1 MQLWDKLAEYAK
13 NFSSYRTTMDFGDV
27 AEILIIAVLLYYTLV
42 WMKTTRAWIL
52 LKGLIVILAFLL
64 LAYFFRMTTILWMA
78 QNVLGFAVTAL
89 IVVLQPELR
98 KALEELGKKNII
110 SSVLPFDNSHRV
122 NEEFSEKTI
131 NEITKACVEMGKVR
145 TGALI
150 VIEQKVSLRDYE
162 RTGIDVDGIVTSQL
176 LINIFEHNTPL
187 HDGAVIIQ
195 GNRVVSATCYLPLSD
210 NLGLSKELGT
220 RHRAGV
226 GISEITDSLTIIVSE
241 ETGKISVAYE
251 GELERNLDADS
262 LRDRMH
268 KILNNP
274 VEEHKNLRIWKG
286 RSRDKKMKKLL
297 TRNLGLKLASLL
309 LAFVLWFLVAQ
320 IYDPKDTVTFNNIQ
334 VRLINT
340 ELLDEEGKVYE
351 VLDNSN
357 LVRVTVTGPQSI
369 VKSELRRSDIV
380 AEADMSKLTDIN
392 TIAITYYCENISND
406 SVEIK
411 GNHDSVR
418 LNVEDK
424 TSKWIKLESNTI
436 GDVASGYM
444 IGNVTLDQTNIE
456 VTGPKSAISQVD
468 HAGVDINVTDST
480 TSLSANVDIKLYDA
494 DDNELVLESV
504 KKNVDSAYMTVEVL
518 ATKEVPVEIE
528 YMGVPEDGYM
538 ATGEVE
544 SSVPT
549 VRIAGTVSTL
559 VGISAIT
566 VPEDRM
572 NITGQSDNLVDII
585 NLKEY
590 LPANVRLADKSF
602 DGKIT
607 ATVYIEPI
615 VSKDLTVAAENISV
629 TGVPDG
635 MEAEITSTAEE
646 YNITVSGL
654 SRDVSILH
662 DSSVTGILNLTQ
674 WMEDNGVEELT
685 PGTYTIPVT
694 FNLTEDITVTPDIN
708 IHIRLKNADA
718 DNQ

>member
-1 MQLWDKLAEYAK
+1 
-13 NFSSYRTTMDFGDV
+13 
-27 AEILIIAVLLYYTLV
+27 
-42 WMKTTRAWIL
+42 
-52 LKGLIVILAFLL
+52 
-64 LAYFFRMTTILWMA
+64 
-78 QNVLGFAVTAL
+78 
-89 IVVLQPELR
+89 
-98 KALEELGKKNII
+98 
-110 SSVLPFDNSHRV
+110 
-122 NEEFSEKTI
+122 
-131 NEITKACVEMGKVR
+131 
-145 TGALI
+145 
-150 VIEQKVSLRDYE
+150 
-162 RTGIDVDGIVTSQL
+162 
-176 LINIFEHNTPL
+176 
-187 HDGAVIIQ
+187 
-195 GNRVVSATCYLPLSD
+195 
-210 NLGLSKELGT
+210 
-220 RHRAGV
+220 
-226 GISEITDSLTIIVSE
+226 
-241 ETGKISVAYE
+241 
-251 GELERNLDADS
+251 
-262 LRDRMH
+262 
-268 KILNNP
+268 
-274 VEEHKNLRIWKG
+274 
-286 RSRDKKMKKLL
+286 MKKAL
-297 TRNLGLKLASLL
+297 TRNLGLKLASLV

-392 TIAITYYCENISND
+392 TIAITYYCENVSND

-418 LNVEDK
+418 LSVEDK

-436 GDVASGYM
+436 GEVASGYL

-480 TSLSANVDIKLYDA
+480 SSLSANVDIKLYDA
-494 DDNELVLESV
+494 DDNELTLESV
-504 KKNVDSAYMTVEVL
+504 KKNVNSAHMTVEVL

-549 VRIAGTVSTL
+549 VRIAGTASAL

-572 NITGQSDNLVDII
+572 NITGQSSDLVDII

-590 LPANVRLADKSF
+590 LPSNVRLANKSF

-615 VSKDLTVAAENISV
+615 DTKDLTIPADNISI

-635 MEAEITSTAEE
+635 MEAEVTSTAEE

-654 SRDVSILH
+654 TRNVSILR
-662 DSSVTGILNLTQ
+662 DSSVTGVLDLNQ
-674 WMEDNGVEELT
+674 WMEDNGLEELT
-685 PGTYTIPVT
+685 PGNYTIPVT
-694 FNLTEDITVTPDIN
+694 FNLSEDITVDTDVN
-708 IHIRLKNADA
+708 IHIRLKNADSST
-718 DNQ
+718 

>member
-1 MQLWDKLAEYAK
+1 
-13 NFSSYRTTMDFGDV
+13 
-27 AEILIIAVLLYYTLV
+27 
-42 WMKTTRAWIL
+42 
-52 LKGLIVILAFLL
+52 
-64 LAYFFRMTTILWMA
+64 
-78 QNVLGFAVTAL
+78 
-89 IVVLQPELR
+89 
-98 KALEELGKKNII
+98 
-110 SSVLPFDNSHRV
+110 
-122 NEEFSEKTI
+122 
-131 NEITKACVEMGKVR
+131 
-145 TGALI
+145 
-150 VIEQKVSLRDYE
+150 
-162 RTGIDVDGIVTSQL
+162 
-176 LINIFEHNTPL
+176 
-187 HDGAVIIQ
+187 
-195 GNRVVSATCYLPLSD
+195 
-210 NLGLSKELGT
+210 
-220 RHRAGV
+220 
-226 GISEITDSLTIIVSE
+226 
-241 ETGKISVAYE
+241 
-251 GELERNLDADS
+251 
-262 LRDRMH
+262 
-268 KILNNP
+268 
-274 VEEHKNLRIWKG
+274 
-286 RSRDKKMKKLL
+286 MKKLL

-340 ELLDEEGKVYE
+340 ELLDEEGKVYD

-694 FNLTEDITVTPDIN
+694 FNLAEDITVVPDIN
-708 IHIRLKNADA
+708 IHIRLKNADT

>member
-1 MQLWDKLAEYAK
+1 
-13 NFSSYRTTMDFGDV
+13 
-27 AEILIIAVLLYYTLV
+27 
-42 WMKTTRAWIL
+42 
-52 LKGLIVILAFLL
+52 
-64 LAYFFRMTTILWMA
+64 
-78 QNVLGFAVTAL
+78 
-89 IVVLQPELR
+89 
-98 KALEELGKKNII
+98 
-110 SSVLPFDNSHRV
+110 
-122 NEEFSEKTI
+122 
-131 NEITKACVEMGKVR
+131 
-145 TGALI
+145 
-150 VIEQKVSLRDYE
+150 
-162 RTGIDVDGIVTSQL
+162 
-176 LINIFEHNTPL
+176 
-187 HDGAVIIQ
+187 
-195 GNRVVSATCYLPLSD
+195 
-210 NLGLSKELGT
+210 
-220 RHRAGV
+220 
-226 GISEITDSLTIIVSE
+226 
-241 ETGKISVAYE
+241 
-251 GELERNLDADS
+251 
-262 LRDRMH
+262 
-268 KILNNP
+268 
-274 VEEHKNLRIWKG
+274 
-286 RSRDKKMKKLL
+286 MKKLL

-602 DGKIT
+602 DGEIT

-694 FNLTEDITVTPDIN
+694 FNLAEDITVVPDIN
-708 IHIRLKNADA
+708 IHIRLKNADT

>member
-1 MQLWDKLAEYAK
+1 
-13 NFSSYRTTMDFGDV
+13 
-27 AEILIIAVLLYYTLV
+27 
-42 WMKTTRAWIL
+42 
-52 LKGLIVILAFLL
+52 
-64 LAYFFRMTTILWMA
+64 
-78 QNVLGFAVTAL
+78 
-89 IVVLQPELR
+89 
-98 KALEELGKKNII
+98 
-110 SSVLPFDNSHRV
+110 
-122 NEEFSEKTI
+122 
-131 NEITKACVEMGKVR
+131 
-145 TGALI
+145 
-150 VIEQKVSLRDYE
+150 
-162 RTGIDVDGIVTSQL
+162 
-176 LINIFEHNTPL
+176 
-187 HDGAVIIQ
+187 
-195 GNRVVSATCYLPLSD
+195 
-210 NLGLSKELGT
+210 
-220 RHRAGV
+220 
-226 GISEITDSLTIIVSE
+226 
-241 ETGKISVAYE
+241 
-251 GELERNLDADS
+251 
-262 LRDRMH
+262 
-268 KILNNP
+268 
-274 VEEHKNLRIWKG
+274 
-286 RSRDKKMKKLL
+286 MKKLL

-418 LNVEDK
+418 MNVEDK

-444 IGNVTLDQTNIE
+444 SGNVTLDQTNIE

-694 FNLTEDITVTPDIN
+694 FNLAEDITVTPDIN
-708 IHIRLKNADA
+708 IHIRLKNADT

>member
-1 MQLWDKLAEYAK
+1 
-13 NFSSYRTTMDFGDV
+13 
-27 AEILIIAVLLYYTLV
+27 
-42 WMKTTRAWIL
+42 
-52 LKGLIVILAFLL
+52 
-64 LAYFFRMTTILWMA
+64 
-78 QNVLGFAVTAL
+78 
-89 IVVLQPELR
+89 
-98 KALEELGKKNII
+98 
-110 SSVLPFDNSHRV
+110 
-122 NEEFSEKTI
+122 
-131 NEITKACVEMGKVR
+131 
-145 TGALI
+145 
-150 VIEQKVSLRDYE
+150 
-162 RTGIDVDGIVTSQL
+162 
-176 LINIFEHNTPL
+176 
-187 HDGAVIIQ
+187 
-195 GNRVVSATCYLPLSD
+195 
-210 NLGLSKELGT
+210 
-220 RHRAGV
+220 
-226 GISEITDSLTIIVSE
+226 
-241 ETGKISVAYE
+241 
-251 GELERNLDADS
+251 
-262 LRDRMH
+262 
-268 KILNNP
+268 
-274 VEEHKNLRIWKG
+274 
-286 RSRDKKMKKLL
+286 MKKLL

-480 TSLSANVDIKLYDA
+480 SSLSANVDIKLYDG
-494 DDNELVLESV
+494 DDNELTLESV
-504 KKNVDSAYMTVEVL
+504 KKNVDSAHMTVEVL

-559 VGISAIT
+559 AGISAIT
-566 VPEDRM
+566 VSEDRM
-572 NITGQSDNLVDII
+572 NITGQTDNLVDII

-590 LPANVRLADKSF
+590 LPSNVRLADKNF

-654 SRDVSILH
+654 SRDVSILR

-694 FNLTEDITVTPDIN
+694 FNLAEDITVAPDIN
-708 IHIRLKNADA
+708 IHIRLKNADT

>member
-1 MQLWDKLAEYAK
+1 
-13 NFSSYRTTMDFGDV
+13 
-27 AEILIIAVLLYYTLV
+27 
-42 WMKTTRAWIL
+42 
-52 LKGLIVILAFLL
+52 
-64 LAYFFRMTTILWMA
+64 
-78 QNVLGFAVTAL
+78 
-89 IVVLQPELR
+89 
-98 KALEELGKKNII
+98 
-110 SSVLPFDNSHRV
+110 
-122 NEEFSEKTI
+122 
-131 NEITKACVEMGKVR
+131 
-145 TGALI
+145 
-150 VIEQKVSLRDYE
+150 
-162 RTGIDVDGIVTSQL
+162 
-176 LINIFEHNTPL
+176 
-187 HDGAVIIQ
+187 
-195 GNRVVSATCYLPLSD
+195 
-210 NLGLSKELGT
+210 
-220 RHRAGV
+220 
-226 GISEITDSLTIIVSE
+226 
-241 ETGKISVAYE
+241 
-251 GELERNLDADS
+251 
-262 LRDRMH
+262 
-268 KILNNP
+268 
-274 VEEHKNLRIWKG
+274 
-286 RSRDKKMKKLL
+286 MKKLL

-549 VRIAGTVSTL
+549 VRIAGNVSTL

-662 DSSVTGILNLTQ
+662 DSSVTSLPRQRNTILQ
-674 WMEDNGVEELT
+674 YPDC
-685 PGTYTIPVT
+685 PGMSAYCTT
-694 FNLTEDITVTPDIN
+694 
-708 IHIRLKNADA
+708 AA
-718 DNQ
+718 

>member
-1 MQLWDKLAEYAK
+1 
-13 NFSSYRTTMDFGDV
+13 
-27 AEILIIAVLLYYTLV
+27 
-42 WMKTTRAWIL
+42 
-52 LKGLIVILAFLL
+52 
-64 LAYFFRMTTILWMA
+64 
-78 QNVLGFAVTAL
+78 
-89 IVVLQPELR
+89 
-98 KALEELGKKNII
+98 
-110 SSVLPFDNSHRV
+110 
-122 NEEFSEKTI
+122 
-131 NEITKACVEMGKVR
+131 
-145 TGALI
+145 
-150 VIEQKVSLRDYE
+150 
-162 RTGIDVDGIVTSQL
+162 
-176 LINIFEHNTPL
+176 
-187 HDGAVIIQ
+187 
-195 GNRVVSATCYLPLSD
+195 
-210 NLGLSKELGT
+210 
-220 RHRAGV
+220 
-226 GISEITDSLTIIVSE
+226 
-241 ETGKISVAYE
+241 
-251 GELERNLDADS
+251 
-262 LRDRMH
+262 
-268 KILNNP
+268 
-274 VEEHKNLRIWKG
+274 
-286 RSRDKKMKKLL
+286 MKKLL

-566 VPEDRM
+566 VPEVRM

-694 FNLTEDITVTPDIN
+694 FNLAEDITVTPDIN
-708 IHIRLKNADA
+708 IHIRLKNADT

>member
-1 MQLWDKLAEYAK
+1 
-13 NFSSYRTTMDFGDV
+13 
-27 AEILIIAVLLYYTLV
+27 
-42 WMKTTRAWIL
+42 
-52 LKGLIVILAFLL
+52 
-64 LAYFFRMTTILWMA
+64 
-78 QNVLGFAVTAL
+78 
-89 IVVLQPELR
+89 
-98 KALEELGKKNII
+98 
-110 SSVLPFDNSHRV
+110 
-122 NEEFSEKTI
+122 
-131 NEITKACVEMGKVR
+131 
-145 TGALI
+145 
-150 VIEQKVSLRDYE
+150 
-162 RTGIDVDGIVTSQL
+162 
-176 LINIFEHNTPL
+176 
-187 HDGAVIIQ
+187 
-195 GNRVVSATCYLPLSD
+195 
-210 NLGLSKELGT
+210 
-220 RHRAGV
+220 
-226 GISEITDSLTIIVSE
+226 
-241 ETGKISVAYE
+241 
-251 GELERNLDADS
+251 
-262 LRDRMH
+262 
-268 KILNNP
+268 
-274 VEEHKNLRIWKG
+274 
-286 RSRDKKMKKLL
+286 MKKLL

-654 SRDVSILH
+654 SKDVSILH

-694 FNLTEDITVTPDIN
+694 FNLAEDITVTPDIN
-708 IHIRLKNADA
+708 IHIRLKNADT

>member
-1 MQLWDKLAEYAK
+1 
-13 NFSSYRTTMDFGDV
+13 
-27 AEILIIAVLLYYTLV
+27 
-42 WMKTTRAWIL
+42 
-52 LKGLIVILAFLL
+52 
-64 LAYFFRMTTILWMA
+64 
-78 QNVLGFAVTAL
+78 
-89 IVVLQPELR
+89 
-98 KALEELGKKNII
+98 
-110 SSVLPFDNSHRV
+110 
-122 NEEFSEKTI
+122 
-131 NEITKACVEMGKVR
+131 
-145 TGALI
+145 
-150 VIEQKVSLRDYE
+150 
-162 RTGIDVDGIVTSQL
+162 
-176 LINIFEHNTPL
+176 
-187 HDGAVIIQ
+187 
-195 GNRVVSATCYLPLSD
+195 
-210 NLGLSKELGT
+210 
-220 RHRAGV
+220 
-226 GISEITDSLTIIVSE
+226 
-241 ETGKISVAYE
+241 
-251 GELERNLDADS
+251 
-262 LRDRMH
+262 
-268 KILNNP
+268 
-274 VEEHKNLRIWKG
+274 
-286 RSRDKKMKKLL
+286 MKKLL

-357 LVRVTVTGPQSI
+357 LVRVMVTGPQSI

-694 FNLTEDITVTPDIN
+694 FNLAEDITVTPDIN
-708 IHIRLKNADA
+708 IHIRLKNADT

>member
-1 MQLWDKLAEYAK
+1 
-13 NFSSYRTTMDFGDV
+13 
-27 AEILIIAVLLYYTLV
+27 
-42 WMKTTRAWIL
+42 
-52 LKGLIVILAFLL
+52 
-64 LAYFFRMTTILWMA
+64 
-78 QNVLGFAVTAL
+78 
-89 IVVLQPELR
+89 
-98 KALEELGKKNII
+98 
-110 SSVLPFDNSHRV
+110 
-122 NEEFSEKTI
+122 
-131 NEITKACVEMGKVR
+131 
-145 TGALI
+145 
-150 VIEQKVSLRDYE
+150 
-162 RTGIDVDGIVTSQL
+162 
-176 LINIFEHNTPL
+176 
-187 HDGAVIIQ
+187 
-195 GNRVVSATCYLPLSD
+195 
-210 NLGLSKELGT
+210 
-220 RHRAGV
+220 
-226 GISEITDSLTIIVSE
+226 
-241 ETGKISVAYE
+241 
-251 GELERNLDADS
+251 
-262 LRDRMH
+262 
-268 KILNNP
+268 
-274 VEEHKNLRIWKG
+274 
-286 RSRDKKMKKLL
+286 MKKAL
-297 TRNLGLKLASLL
+297 TRNLGLKLASLV

-392 TIAITYYCENISND
+392 TIAITYYCENVSND

-418 LNVEDK
+418 LSVEDK
-424 TSKWIKLESNTI
+424 TSKWIKLESDTI
-436 GDVASGYM
+436 GEVASGYM

-480 TSLSANVDIKLYDA
+480 SSLSANVDIKLYDA
-494 DDNELVLESV
+494 DGNELTLESV
-504 KKNVDSAYMTVEVL
+504 KKNVNSAHMTVEVL

-549 VRIAGTVSTL
+549 VRIAGTASAL

-566 VPEDRM
+566 VPEERM
-572 NITGQSDNLVDII
+572 NITGQSGDLVDII

-590 LPANVRLADKSF
+590 LPSNVRLANKSF

-615 VSKDLTVAAENISV
+615 DTKDLTIPADNISI

-635 MEAEITSTAEE
+635 MEAEVTSTAEE

-654 SRDVSILH
+654 TRDVSILR
-662 DSSVTGILNLTQ
+662 DSSVTGVLDLNQ
-674 WMEDNGVEELT
+674 WMEDNGLEELT
-685 PGTYTIPVT
+685 PGNYTIPVT
-694 FNLTEDITVTPDIN
+694 FNLSEDISVDTDVN
-708 IHIRLKNADA
+708 IHIRLKNADSST
-718 DNQ
+718 

>member
-1 MQLWDKLAEYAK
+1 
-13 NFSSYRTTMDFGDV
+13 
-27 AEILIIAVLLYYTLV
+27 
-42 WMKTTRAWIL
+42 
-52 LKGLIVILAFLL
+52 
-64 LAYFFRMTTILWMA
+64 
-78 QNVLGFAVTAL
+78 
-89 IVVLQPELR
+89 
-98 KALEELGKKNII
+98 
-110 SSVLPFDNSHRV
+110 
-122 NEEFSEKTI
+122 
-131 NEITKACVEMGKVR
+131 
-145 TGALI
+145 
-150 VIEQKVSLRDYE
+150 
-162 RTGIDVDGIVTSQL
+162 
-176 LINIFEHNTPL
+176 
-187 HDGAVIIQ
+187 
-195 GNRVVSATCYLPLSD
+195 
-210 NLGLSKELGT
+210 
-220 RHRAGV
+220 
-226 GISEITDSLTIIVSE
+226 
-241 ETGKISVAYE
+241 
-251 GELERNLDADS
+251 
-262 LRDRMH
+262 
-268 KILNNP
+268 
-274 VEEHKNLRIWKG
+274 
-286 RSRDKKMKKLL
+286 MKKLL
-297 TRNLGLKLASLL
+297 TRNLGLKLASLV

-392 TIAITYYCENISND
+392 TIAITYYCENVSND

-436 GDVASGYM
+436 GEVASGYM

-480 TSLSANVDIKLYDA
+480 SSLSANVDIKLYDA
-494 DDNELVLESV
+494 DDNELTLESV
-504 KKNVDSAYMTVEVL
+504 KKNVNSAHMMVEVL

-549 VRIAGTVSTL
+549 VRIAGTASAL

-566 VPEDRM
+566 VPEERM
-572 NITGQSDNLVDII
+572 NITGQSGDLVDII

-590 LPANVRLADKSF
+590 LPSNVRLANKSF

-615 VSKDLTVAAENISV
+615 DTKDLTIPADNISI

-635 MEAEITSTAEE
+635 MEAEVTSTAEE

-654 SRDVSILH
+654 TRDVSILR
-662 DSSVTGILNLTQ
+662 DSSVTGVLDLNQ
-674 WMEDNGVEELT
+674 WMEDNGLEELT
-685 PGTYTIPVT
+685 PGNYTIPVT
-694 FNLTEDITVTPDIN
+694 FNLSEDITVDTDVN
-708 IHIRLKNADA
+708 IHIRLKNADSST
-718 DNQ
+718 

>member
-1 MQLWDKLAEYAK
+1 
-13 NFSSYRTTMDFGDV
+13 
-27 AEILIIAVLLYYTLV
+27 
-42 WMKTTRAWIL
+42 
-52 LKGLIVILAFLL
+52 
-64 LAYFFRMTTILWMA
+64 
-78 QNVLGFAVTAL
+78 
-89 IVVLQPELR
+89 
-98 KALEELGKKNII
+98 
-110 SSVLPFDNSHRV
+110 
-122 NEEFSEKTI
+122 
-131 NEITKACVEMGKVR
+131 
-145 TGALI
+145 
-150 VIEQKVSLRDYE
+150 
-162 RTGIDVDGIVTSQL
+162 
-176 LINIFEHNTPL
+176 
-187 HDGAVIIQ
+187 
-195 GNRVVSATCYLPLSD
+195 
-210 NLGLSKELGT
+210 
-220 RHRAGV
+220 
-226 GISEITDSLTIIVSE
+226 
-241 ETGKISVAYE
+241 
-251 GELERNLDADS
+251 
-262 LRDRMH
+262 
-268 KILNNP
+268 
-274 VEEHKNLRIWKG
+274 
-286 RSRDKKMKKLL
+286 MKKAL
-297 TRNLGLKLASLL
+297 TRNLGLKLASLV

-392 TIAITYYCENISND
+392 TIAITYYCENVSND

-436 GDVASGYM
+436 GEVASGYL

-480 TSLSANVDIKLYDA
+480 SSLSANVDIKLYDA
-494 DDNELVLESV
+494 DDNELTLESV
-504 KKNVDSAYMTVEVL
+504 KKNVNSAHMMVEVL

-549 VRIAGTVSTL
+549 VRIAGTASAL

-572 NITGQSDNLVDII
+572 NITGQSGDLVDII

-590 LPANVRLADKSF
+590 LPSNVRLANKNF

-615 VSKDLTVAAENISV
+615 DTKDLTIPADNISI

-635 MEAEITSTAEE
+635 MEAEVTSTAEE

-654 SRDVSILH
+654 TRDVSILR
-662 DSSVTGILNLTQ
+662 DSSVTGVLDLNQ
-674 WMEDNGVEELT
+674 WMEDNGLEELT
-685 PGTYTIPVT
+685 PGNYTIPVT
-694 FNLTEDITVTPDIN
+694 FNLSEDITVDTDVN
-708 IHIRLKNADA
+708 IHIRLKNADSST
-718 DNQ
+718 

>member
-1 MQLWDKLAEYAK
+1 
-13 NFSSYRTTMDFGDV
+13 
-27 AEILIIAVLLYYTLV
+27 
-42 WMKTTRAWIL
+42 
-52 LKGLIVILAFLL
+52 
-64 LAYFFRMTTILWMA
+64 
-78 QNVLGFAVTAL
+78 
-89 IVVLQPELR
+89 
-98 KALEELGKKNII
+98 
-110 SSVLPFDNSHRV
+110 
-122 NEEFSEKTI
+122 
-131 NEITKACVEMGKVR
+131 
-145 TGALI
+145 
-150 VIEQKVSLRDYE
+150 
-162 RTGIDVDGIVTSQL
+162 
-176 LINIFEHNTPL
+176 
-187 HDGAVIIQ
+187 
-195 GNRVVSATCYLPLSD
+195 
-210 NLGLSKELGT
+210 
-220 RHRAGV
+220 
-226 GISEITDSLTIIVSE
+226 
-241 ETGKISVAYE
+241 
-251 GELERNLDADS
+251 
-262 LRDRMH
+262 
-268 KILNNP
+268 
-274 VEEHKNLRIWKG
+274 
-286 RSRDKKMKKLL
+286 MKKLL
-297 TRNLGLKLASLL
+297 TRNLGLKLASLV

-392 TIAITYYCENISND
+392 TIAITYYCENVSND

-418 LNVEDK
+418 LSVEDK

-436 GDVASGYM
+436 GEVASGYM

-468 HAGVDINVTDST
+468 HAGVDINVTDSSS
-480 TSLSANVDIKLYDA
+480 SLSANVDIKLYDA
-494 DDNELVLESV
+494 DDNELTLESV
-504 KKNVDSAYMTVEVL
+504 KKNVNSAHMTVEVL

-549 VRIAGTVSTL
+549 VRIAGTASAL
-559 VGISAIT
+559 VGISALT

-572 NITGQSDNLVDII
+572 NITGQSGDLVDII

-590 LPANVRLADKSF
+590 LPSNVRLADKSF

-615 VSKDLTVAAENISV
+615 DTKDLTIPADNISI
-629 TGVPDG
+629 TGVPDD

-654 SRDVSILH
+654 SRDVSILR
-662 DSSVTGILNLTQ
+662 DSSVTGVLDLNQ
-674 WMEDNGVEELT
+674 WMENNGLEELT
-685 PGTYTIPVT
+685 PGNYTIPVT
-694 FNLTEDITVTPDIN
+694 FNLSEDITVDTDVN
-708 IHIRLKNADA
+708 IHIRLKNADSST
-718 DNQ
+718 

>member
-1 MQLWDKLAEYAK
+1 
-13 NFSSYRTTMDFGDV
+13 
-27 AEILIIAVLLYYTLV
+27 
-42 WMKTTRAWIL
+42 
-52 LKGLIVILAFLL
+52 
-64 LAYFFRMTTILWMA
+64 
-78 QNVLGFAVTAL
+78 
-89 IVVLQPELR
+89 
-98 KALEELGKKNII
+98 
-110 SSVLPFDNSHRV
+110 
-122 NEEFSEKTI
+122 
-131 NEITKACVEMGKVR
+131 
-145 TGALI
+145 
-150 VIEQKVSLRDYE
+150 
-162 RTGIDVDGIVTSQL
+162 
-176 LINIFEHNTPL
+176 
-187 HDGAVIIQ
+187 
-195 GNRVVSATCYLPLSD
+195 
-210 NLGLSKELGT
+210 
-220 RHRAGV
+220 
-226 GISEITDSLTIIVSE
+226 
-241 ETGKISVAYE
+241 
-251 GELERNLDADS
+251 
-262 LRDRMH
+262 
-268 KILNNP
+268 
-274 VEEHKNLRIWKG
+274 
-286 RSRDKKMKKLL
+286 MKKAL
-297 TRNLGLKLASLL
+297 TRNLGLKLASLV

-392 TIAITYYCENISND
+392 TIAITYYCENVSND

-418 LNVEDK
+418 LSVEDK

-436 GDVASGYM
+436 GEVASGYM

-480 TSLSANVDIKLYDA
+480 SSLSANVDIKLYDA
-494 DDNELVLESV
+494 DDNELTLESV
-504 KKNVDSAYMTVEVL
+504 KKNVNSAHMTVEVL

-549 VRIAGTVSTL
+549 VRIAGTASAL

-572 NITGQSDNLVDII
+572 NITGQSGDLVDII

-590 LPANVRLADKSF
+590 LPSNVRLADKSF

-615 VSKDLTVAAENISV
+615 DTKDLTIPADNISI
-629 TGVPDG
+629 TGVPDD

-654 SRDVSILH
+654 TRDVSILR
-662 DSSVTGILNLTQ
+662 DSSVTGVLDLNQ
-674 WMEDNGVEELT
+674 WMEDNGLEELT
-685 PGTYTIPVT
+685 PGNYTIPVT
-694 FNLTEDITVTPDIN
+694 FNLSEDITVDTDVN
-708 IHIRLKNADA
+708 IHIRLKNADSST
-718 DNQ
+718 

>member
-1 MQLWDKLAEYAK
+1 
-13 NFSSYRTTMDFGDV
+13 
-27 AEILIIAVLLYYTLV
+27 
-42 WMKTTRAWIL
+42 
-52 LKGLIVILAFLL
+52 
-64 LAYFFRMTTILWMA
+64 
-78 QNVLGFAVTAL
+78 
-89 IVVLQPELR
+89 
-98 KALEELGKKNII
+98 
-110 SSVLPFDNSHRV
+110 
-122 NEEFSEKTI
+122 
-131 NEITKACVEMGKVR
+131 
-145 TGALI
+145 
-150 VIEQKVSLRDYE
+150 
-162 RTGIDVDGIVTSQL
+162 
-176 LINIFEHNTPL
+176 
-187 HDGAVIIQ
+187 
-195 GNRVVSATCYLPLSD
+195 
-210 NLGLSKELGT
+210 
-220 RHRAGV
+220 
-226 GISEITDSLTIIVSE
+226 
-241 ETGKISVAYE
+241 
-251 GELERNLDADS
+251 
-262 LRDRMH
+262 
-268 KILNNP
+268 
-274 VEEHKNLRIWKG
+274 
-286 RSRDKKMKKLL
+286 MKKLL

-528 YMGVPEDGYM
+528 YMGEPEDGYM

-694 FNLTEDITVTPDIN
+694 FNLAEDITVTPDIN
-708 IHIRLKNADA
+708 IHIRLKNADT

>member
-1 MQLWDKLAEYAK
+1 
-13 NFSSYRTTMDFGDV
+13 
-27 AEILIIAVLLYYTLV
+27 
-42 WMKTTRAWIL
+42 
-52 LKGLIVILAFLL
+52 
-64 LAYFFRMTTILWMA
+64 
-78 QNVLGFAVTAL
+78 
-89 IVVLQPELR
+89 
-98 KALEELGKKNII
+98 
-110 SSVLPFDNSHRV
+110 
-122 NEEFSEKTI
+122 
-131 NEITKACVEMGKVR
+131 
-145 TGALI
+145 
-150 VIEQKVSLRDYE
+150 
-162 RTGIDVDGIVTSQL
+162 
-176 LINIFEHNTPL
+176 
-187 HDGAVIIQ
+187 
-195 GNRVVSATCYLPLSD
+195 
-210 NLGLSKELGT
+210 
-220 RHRAGV
+220 
-226 GISEITDSLTIIVSE
+226 
-241 ETGKISVAYE
+241 
-251 GELERNLDADS
+251 
-262 LRDRMH
+262 
-268 KILNNP
+268 
-274 VEEHKNLRIWKG
+274 
-286 RSRDKKMKKLL
+286 MKKAL
-297 TRNLGLKLASLL
+297 TRNLGLKLASLV

-392 TIAITYYCENISND
+392 TIAITYYCENVSND

-436 GDVASGYM
+436 GEVASGYM

-480 TSLSANVDIKLYDA
+480 SSLSANVDIKLYDA
-494 DDNELVLESV
+494 DGNELTLESV
-504 KKNVDSAYMTVEVL
+504 KKNVNSAHMTVEVL

-538 ATGEVE
+538 STGEVE

-549 VRIAGTVSTL
+549 VRIAGTASAL

-566 VPEDRM
+566 VPEERM
-572 NITGQSDNLVDII
+572 NITGQSSDLVDII

-590 LPANVRLADKSF
+590 LPSNVRLANKSF

-615 VSKDLTVAAENISV
+615 DTKDLTIPADNISI

-635 MEAEITSTAEE
+635 MEAEVTSTAEE

-654 SRDVSILH
+654 TRDVSILR
-662 DSSVTGILNLTQ
+662 DSSVTGVLDLNR
-674 WMEDNGVEELT
+674 WMEENGLEELT
-685 PGTYTIPVT
+685 PGNYTIPVT
-694 FNLTEDITVTPDIN
+694 FNLSEDITVDTDVN
-708 IHIRLKNADA
+708 IHIRLKNADSST
-718 DNQ
+718 

>member
-1 MQLWDKLAEYAK
+1 
-13 NFSSYRTTMDFGDV
+13 
-27 AEILIIAVLLYYTLV
+27 
-42 WMKTTRAWIL
+42 
-52 LKGLIVILAFLL
+52 
-64 LAYFFRMTTILWMA
+64 
-78 QNVLGFAVTAL
+78 
-89 IVVLQPELR
+89 
-98 KALEELGKKNII
+98 
-110 SSVLPFDNSHRV
+110 
-122 NEEFSEKTI
+122 
-131 NEITKACVEMGKVR
+131 
-145 TGALI
+145 
-150 VIEQKVSLRDYE
+150 
-162 RTGIDVDGIVTSQL
+162 
-176 LINIFEHNTPL
+176 
-187 HDGAVIIQ
+187 
-195 GNRVVSATCYLPLSD
+195 
-210 NLGLSKELGT
+210 
-220 RHRAGV
+220 
-226 GISEITDSLTIIVSE
+226 
-241 ETGKISVAYE
+241 
-251 GELERNLDADS
+251 
-262 LRDRMH
+262 
-268 KILNNP
+268 
-274 VEEHKNLRIWKG
+274 
-286 RSRDKKMKKLL
+286 MKKLL

-544 SSVPT
+544 SSVLT

-694 FNLTEDITVTPDIN
+694 FNLAEDITVVPDIN
-708 IHIRLKNADA
+708 IHIRLKNADT

>member
-1 MQLWDKLAEYAK
+1 
-13 NFSSYRTTMDFGDV
+13 
-27 AEILIIAVLLYYTLV
+27 
-42 WMKTTRAWIL
+42 
-52 LKGLIVILAFLL
+52 
-64 LAYFFRMTTILWMA
+64 
-78 QNVLGFAVTAL
+78 
-89 IVVLQPELR
+89 
-98 KALEELGKKNII
+98 
-110 SSVLPFDNSHRV
+110 
-122 NEEFSEKTI
+122 
-131 NEITKACVEMGKVR
+131 
-145 TGALI
+145 
-150 VIEQKVSLRDYE
+150 
-162 RTGIDVDGIVTSQL
+162 
-176 LINIFEHNTPL
+176 
-187 HDGAVIIQ
+187 
-195 GNRVVSATCYLPLSD
+195 
-210 NLGLSKELGT
+210 
-220 RHRAGV
+220 
-226 GISEITDSLTIIVSE
+226 
-241 ETGKISVAYE
+241 
-251 GELERNLDADS
+251 
-262 LRDRMH
+262 
-268 KILNNP
+268 
-274 VEEHKNLRIWKG
+274 
-286 RSRDKKMKKLL
+286 MKKAL
-297 TRNLGLKLASLL
+297 TRNLGLKLASLV

-392 TIAITYYCENISND
+392 TIAITYYCENVSND

-418 LNVEDK
+418 LSVEDK

-436 GDVASGYM
+436 GEVASGYM

-480 TSLSANVDIKLYDA
+480 SSLSANVDIKLYDA
-494 DDNELVLESV
+494 DGNELTLESV
-504 KKNVDSAYMTVEVL
+504 KKNVNSAHMTVEVL
-518 ATKEVPVEIE
+518 ATKEVPVELE

-549 VRIAGTVSTL
+549 VRIAGTASAL

-572 NITGQSDNLVDII
+572 NITGQSSDLVDII

-590 LPANVRLADKSF
+590 LPSNVRLANKSF

-615 VSKDLTVAAENISV
+615 DTKDLTIPADNISI

-635 MEAEITSTAEE
+635 MEAEVTSTAEE

-654 SRDVSILH
+654 TRNVSILR
-662 DSSVTGILNLTQ
+662 DSSVTGVLDLNQ
-674 WMEDNGVEELT
+674 WMEDNGLEELT
-685 PGTYTIPVT
+685 PGNYTIPVT
-694 FNLTEDITVTPDIN
+694 FNLSEDITVDTDVN
-708 IHIRLKNADA
+708 IHIRLKNADSST
-718 DNQ
+718 

>member
-1 MQLWDKLAEYAK
+1 M
-13 NFSSYRTTMDFGDV
+13 
-27 AEILIIAVLLYYTLV
+27 
-42 WMKTTRAWIL
+42 
-52 LKGLIVILAFLL
+52 
-64 LAYFFRMTTILWMA
+64 
-78 QNVLGFAVTAL
+78 
-89 IVVLQPELR
+89 
-98 KALEELGKKNII
+98 
-110 SSVLPFDNSHRV
+110 
-122 NEEFSEKTI
+122 
-131 NEITKACVEMGKVR
+131 
-145 TGALI
+145 
-150 VIEQKVSLRDYE
+150 
-162 RTGIDVDGIVTSQL
+162 
-176 LINIFEHNTPL
+176 
-187 HDGAVIIQ
+187 
-195 GNRVVSATCYLPLSD
+195 
-210 NLGLSKELGT
+210 
-220 RHRAGV
+220 
-226 GISEITDSLTIIVSE
+226 
-241 ETGKISVAYE
+241 
-251 GELERNLDADS
+251 
-262 LRDRMH
+262 
-268 KILNNP
+268 
-274 VEEHKNLRIWKG
+274 
-286 RSRDKKMKKLL
+286 
-297 TRNLGLKLASLL
+297 
-309 LAFVLWFLVAQ
+309 AQ

-392 TIAITYYCENISND
+392 TIAITYYCENVSND

-436 GDVASGYM
+436 GEVASGYL

-480 TSLSANVDIKLYDA
+480 SSLSANVDIKLYDA
-494 DDNELVLESV
+494 DDNELTLESV
-504 KKNVDSAYMTVEVL
+504 KKNVNSAHMTVEVL

-549 VRIAGTVSTL
+549 VRIAGTASAL

-572 NITGQSDNLVDII
+572 NITGQSGDLVDII

-590 LPANVRLADKSF
+590 LPSNVRLANKSF

-615 VSKDLTVAAENISV
+615 DTKDLTIPADNISI

-635 MEAEITSTAEE
+635 MEAEVTSTAEE

-654 SRDVSILH
+654 TRDVSILR
-662 DSSVTGILNLTQ
+662 DSSVTGVLDLNQ
-674 WMEDNGVEELT
+674 WMEDNGLEELT
-685 PGTYTIPVT
+685 PGNYTIPVT
-694 FNLTEDITVTPDIN
+694 FNLSEDITVDTDVN
-708 IHIRLKNADA
+708 IHIRLKNADSST
-718 DNQ
+718 

>member
-1 MQLWDKLAEYAK
+1 
-13 NFSSYRTTMDFGDV
+13 
-27 AEILIIAVLLYYTLV
+27 
-42 WMKTTRAWIL
+42 
-52 LKGLIVILAFLL
+52 
-64 LAYFFRMTTILWMA
+64 
-78 QNVLGFAVTAL
+78 
-89 IVVLQPELR
+89 
-98 KALEELGKKNII
+98 
-110 SSVLPFDNSHRV
+110 
-122 NEEFSEKTI
+122 
-131 NEITKACVEMGKVR
+131 
-145 TGALI
+145 
-150 VIEQKVSLRDYE
+150 
-162 RTGIDVDGIVTSQL
+162 
-176 LINIFEHNTPL
+176 
-187 HDGAVIIQ
+187 
-195 GNRVVSATCYLPLSD
+195 
-210 NLGLSKELGT
+210 
-220 RHRAGV
+220 
-226 GISEITDSLTIIVSE
+226 
-241 ETGKISVAYE
+241 
-251 GELERNLDADS
+251 
-262 LRDRMH
+262 
-268 KILNNP
+268 
-274 VEEHKNLRIWKG
+274 
-286 RSRDKKMKKLL
+286 MKKLL

-424 TSKWIKLESNTI
+424 TSKWIKLESKTI

-685 PGTYTIPVT
+685 PGNYTIPIT
-694 FNLTEDITVTPDIN
+694 FNLAEDITVTPDIN

>member
-1 MQLWDKLAEYAK
+1 
-13 NFSSYRTTMDFGDV
+13 
-27 AEILIIAVLLYYTLV
+27 
-42 WMKTTRAWIL
+42 
-52 LKGLIVILAFLL
+52 
-64 LAYFFRMTTILWMA
+64 
-78 QNVLGFAVTAL
+78 
-89 IVVLQPELR
+89 
-98 KALEELGKKNII
+98 
-110 SSVLPFDNSHRV
+110 
-122 NEEFSEKTI
+122 
-131 NEITKACVEMGKVR
+131 
-145 TGALI
+145 
-150 VIEQKVSLRDYE
+150 
-162 RTGIDVDGIVTSQL
+162 
-176 LINIFEHNTPL
+176 
-187 HDGAVIIQ
+187 
-195 GNRVVSATCYLPLSD
+195 
-210 NLGLSKELGT
+210 
-220 RHRAGV
+220 
-226 GISEITDSLTIIVSE
+226 
-241 ETGKISVAYE
+241 
-251 GELERNLDADS
+251 
-262 LRDRMH
+262 
-268 KILNNP
+268 
-274 VEEHKNLRIWKG
+274 
-286 RSRDKKMKKLL
+286 MKKLL
-297 TRNLGLKLASLL
+297 TRNLGLKLASLV

-392 TIAITYYCENISND
+392 TIAITYYCENVSND

-436 GDVASGYM
+436 GEVASGYM

-480 TSLSANVDIKLYDA
+480 SSLSANVDIKLYDA
-494 DDNELVLESV
+494 DDNELTLESV
-504 KKNVDSAYMTVEVL
+504 KKNVNSAHMMVEVL

-549 VRIAGTVSTL
+549 VRIAGTASAL

-566 VPEDRM
+566 VPEERM
-572 NITGQSDNLVDII
+572 NITGQSGDLVDII

-590 LPANVRLADKSF
+590 LPSNVRLANKSF

-615 VSKDLTVAAENISV
+615 DTKDLTIPADNISI

-635 MEAEITSTAEE
+635 MEAEVTSTAEE

-654 SRDVSILH
+654 TRHVSILR
-662 DSSVTGILNLTQ
+662 DSSVTGVLDLNQ
-674 WMEDNGVEELT
+674 WMEDNGLEELT
-685 PGTYTIPVT
+685 PGNYTIPVT
-694 FNLTEDITVTPDIN
+694 FNLSENITVDTDVN
-708 IHIRLKNADA
+708 IHIRLKNADSST
-718 DNQ
+718 

>member
-1 MQLWDKLAEYAK
+1 
-13 NFSSYRTTMDFGDV
+13 
-27 AEILIIAVLLYYTLV
+27 
-42 WMKTTRAWIL
+42 
-52 LKGLIVILAFLL
+52 
-64 LAYFFRMTTILWMA
+64 
-78 QNVLGFAVTAL
+78 
-89 IVVLQPELR
+89 
-98 KALEELGKKNII
+98 
-110 SSVLPFDNSHRV
+110 
-122 NEEFSEKTI
+122 
-131 NEITKACVEMGKVR
+131 
-145 TGALI
+145 
-150 VIEQKVSLRDYE
+150 
-162 RTGIDVDGIVTSQL
+162 
-176 LINIFEHNTPL
+176 
-187 HDGAVIIQ
+187 
-195 GNRVVSATCYLPLSD
+195 
-210 NLGLSKELGT
+210 
-220 RHRAGV
+220 
-226 GISEITDSLTIIVSE
+226 
-241 ETGKISVAYE
+241 
-251 GELERNLDADS
+251 
-262 LRDRMH
+262 
-268 KILNNP
+268 
-274 VEEHKNLRIWKG
+274 
-286 RSRDKKMKKLL
+286 MKKLL

-411 GNHDSVR
+411 VNHDSVR

-685 PGTYTIPVT
+685 SGTYTIPVT
-694 FNLTEDITVTPDIN
+694 FNLAEDITVVPDIN
-708 IHIRLKNADA
+708 IHIRLKNADT

>member
-1 MQLWDKLAEYAK
+1 
-13 NFSSYRTTMDFGDV
+13 
-27 AEILIIAVLLYYTLV
+27 
-42 WMKTTRAWIL
+42 
-52 LKGLIVILAFLL
+52 
-64 LAYFFRMTTILWMA
+64 
-78 QNVLGFAVTAL
+78 
-89 IVVLQPELR
+89 
-98 KALEELGKKNII
+98 
-110 SSVLPFDNSHRV
+110 
-122 NEEFSEKTI
+122 
-131 NEITKACVEMGKVR
+131 
-145 TGALI
+145 
-150 VIEQKVSLRDYE
+150 
-162 RTGIDVDGIVTSQL
+162 
-176 LINIFEHNTPL
+176 
-187 HDGAVIIQ
+187 
-195 GNRVVSATCYLPLSD
+195 
-210 NLGLSKELGT
+210 
-220 RHRAGV
+220 
-226 GISEITDSLTIIVSE
+226 
-241 ETGKISVAYE
+241 
-251 GELERNLDADS
+251 
-262 LRDRMH
+262 
-268 KILNNP
+268 
-274 VEEHKNLRIWKG
+274 
-286 RSRDKKMKKLL
+286 MKKAL
-297 TRNLGLKLASLL
+297 TRNLGLKLASLV

-392 TIAITYYCENISND
+392 TIAITYYCENVSND

-436 GDVASGYM
+436 GEVASGYL

-480 TSLSANVDIKLYDA
+480 SSLSANVDIKLYDA
-494 DDNELVLESV
+494 DDNELTLESV
-504 KKNVDSAYMTVEVL
+504 KKNVNSAHMMVEVL

-549 VRIAGTVSTL
+549 VRIAGTASAL

-566 VPEDRM
+566 VPEERM
-572 NITGQSDNLVDII
+572 NITGQSGDLVDII

-590 LPANVRLADKSF
+590 LPSNVRLANKSF

-615 VSKDLTVAAENISV
+615 DTKDLTIPADNISI

-635 MEAEITSTAEE
+635 MEAEVTSTAEE

-654 SRDVSILH
+654 TRDVSILR
-662 DSSVTGILNLTQ
+662 DSSVTGVLDLNR
-674 WMEDNGVEELT
+674 WMEDNGLEELT
-685 PGTYTIPVT
+685 PGNYTIPVT
-694 FNLTEDITVTPDIN
+694 FNLSEDITVDTDVN
-708 IHIRLKNADA
+708 IHIRLKNADSST
-718 DNQ
+718 

>member
-1 MQLWDKLAEYAK
+1 
-13 NFSSYRTTMDFGDV
+13 
-27 AEILIIAVLLYYTLV
+27 
-42 WMKTTRAWIL
+42 
-52 LKGLIVILAFLL
+52 
-64 LAYFFRMTTILWMA
+64 
-78 QNVLGFAVTAL
+78 
-89 IVVLQPELR
+89 
-98 KALEELGKKNII
+98 
-110 SSVLPFDNSHRV
+110 
-122 NEEFSEKTI
+122 
-131 NEITKACVEMGKVR
+131 
-145 TGALI
+145 
-150 VIEQKVSLRDYE
+150 
-162 RTGIDVDGIVTSQL
+162 
-176 LINIFEHNTPL
+176 
-187 HDGAVIIQ
+187 
-195 GNRVVSATCYLPLSD
+195 
-210 NLGLSKELGT
+210 
-220 RHRAGV
+220 
-226 GISEITDSLTIIVSE
+226 
-241 ETGKISVAYE
+241 
-251 GELERNLDADS
+251 
-262 LRDRMH
+262 
-268 KILNNP
+268 
-274 VEEHKNLRIWKG
+274 
-286 RSRDKKMKKLL
+286 MKKLL

-590 LPANVRLADKSF
+590 LPANIRLADKSF

-654 SRDVSILH
+654 SRDVSMLH

-694 FNLTEDITVTPDIN
+694 FNLAEDITVVPDIN
-708 IHIRLKNADA
+708 IHIRLKNADT

>member
-1 MQLWDKLAEYAK
+1 
-13 NFSSYRTTMDFGDV
+13 
-27 AEILIIAVLLYYTLV
+27 
-42 WMKTTRAWIL
+42 
-52 LKGLIVILAFLL
+52 
-64 LAYFFRMTTILWMA
+64 
-78 QNVLGFAVTAL
+78 
-89 IVVLQPELR
+89 
-98 KALEELGKKNII
+98 
-110 SSVLPFDNSHRV
+110 
-122 NEEFSEKTI
+122 
-131 NEITKACVEMGKVR
+131 
-145 TGALI
+145 
-150 VIEQKVSLRDYE
+150 
-162 RTGIDVDGIVTSQL
+162 
-176 LINIFEHNTPL
+176 
-187 HDGAVIIQ
+187 
-195 GNRVVSATCYLPLSD
+195 
-210 NLGLSKELGT
+210 
-220 RHRAGV
+220 
-226 GISEITDSLTIIVSE
+226 
-241 ETGKISVAYE
+241 
-251 GELERNLDADS
+251 
-262 LRDRMH
+262 
-268 KILNNP
+268 
-274 VEEHKNLRIWKG
+274 
-286 RSRDKKMKKLL
+286 MKKLL
-297 TRNLGLKLASLL
+297 TRNLGLKLASLV

-392 TIAITYYCENISND
+392 TIAITYYCENVSND

-436 GDVASGYM
+436 GEVASGYM

-480 TSLSANVDIKLYDA
+480 SSLSANVDIKLYDA
-494 DDNELVLESV
+494 DDNELTLESV
-504 KKNVDSAYMTVEVL
+504 KKNVNSAHMMVEVL

-549 VRIAGTVSTL
+549 VRIAGTASAL

-566 VPEDRM
+566 VPEERM
-572 NITGQSDNLVDII
+572 NITGQSGDLVDII

-590 LPANVRLADKSF
+590 LPSNVRLANKSF

-615 VSKDLTVAAENISV
+615 DTKDLTIPADNISI

-635 MEAEITSTAEE
+635 MEAEVTSTAEE

-654 SRDVSILH
+654 TRDVSILR
-662 DSSVTGILNLTQ
+662 DSSVTGVLDLNQ
-674 WMEDNGVEELT
+674 WMEDNSLEELT
-685 PGTYTIPVT
+685 PGNYTIPVT
-694 FNLTEDITVTPDIN
+694 FNLSEDITVDTDVN
-708 IHIRLKNADA
+708 IHIRLKNADSST
-718 DNQ
+718 

>member
-1 MQLWDKLAEYAK
+1 
-13 NFSSYRTTMDFGDV
+13 
-27 AEILIIAVLLYYTLV
+27 
-42 WMKTTRAWIL
+42 
-52 LKGLIVILAFLL
+52 
-64 LAYFFRMTTILWMA
+64 
-78 QNVLGFAVTAL
+78 
-89 IVVLQPELR
+89 
-98 KALEELGKKNII
+98 
-110 SSVLPFDNSHRV
+110 
-122 NEEFSEKTI
+122 
-131 NEITKACVEMGKVR
+131 
-145 TGALI
+145 
-150 VIEQKVSLRDYE
+150 
-162 RTGIDVDGIVTSQL
+162 
-176 LINIFEHNTPL
+176 
-187 HDGAVIIQ
+187 
-195 GNRVVSATCYLPLSD
+195 
-210 NLGLSKELGT
+210 
-220 RHRAGV
+220 
-226 GISEITDSLTIIVSE
+226 
-241 ETGKISVAYE
+241 
-251 GELERNLDADS
+251 
-262 LRDRMH
+262 
-268 KILNNP
+268 
-274 VEEHKNLRIWKG
+274 
-286 RSRDKKMKKLL
+286 MKKLL

-615 VSKDLTVAAENISV
+615 VSKDLMVAAENISV

-694 FNLTEDITVTPDIN
+694 FNLAEDITVTPDIN
-708 IHIRLKNADA
+708 IHIRLKNADT

>member
-1 MQLWDKLAEYAK
+1 
-13 NFSSYRTTMDFGDV
+13 
-27 AEILIIAVLLYYTLV
+27 
-42 WMKTTRAWIL
+42 
-52 LKGLIVILAFLL
+52 
-64 LAYFFRMTTILWMA
+64 
-78 QNVLGFAVTAL
+78 
-89 IVVLQPELR
+89 
-98 KALEELGKKNII
+98 
-110 SSVLPFDNSHRV
+110 
-122 NEEFSEKTI
+122 
-131 NEITKACVEMGKVR
+131 
-145 TGALI
+145 
-150 VIEQKVSLRDYE
+150 
-162 RTGIDVDGIVTSQL
+162 
-176 LINIFEHNTPL
+176 
-187 HDGAVIIQ
+187 
-195 GNRVVSATCYLPLSD
+195 
-210 NLGLSKELGT
+210 
-220 RHRAGV
+220 
-226 GISEITDSLTIIVSE
+226 
-241 ETGKISVAYE
+241 
-251 GELERNLDADS
+251 
-262 LRDRMH
+262 
-268 KILNNP
+268 
-274 VEEHKNLRIWKG
+274 
-286 RSRDKKMKKLL
+286 MKKLL

-538 ATGEVE
+538 VTGEVE

-685 PGTYTIPVT
+685 PGNYTIPIT
-694 FNLTEDITVTPDIN
+694 FNLAEDITVTPDIN
-708 IHIRLKNADA
+708 IHIRLKNADTN
-718 DNQ
+718 NQ

>member
-1 MQLWDKLAEYAK
+1 
-13 NFSSYRTTMDFGDV
+13 
-27 AEILIIAVLLYYTLV
+27 
-42 WMKTTRAWIL
+42 
-52 LKGLIVILAFLL
+52 
-64 LAYFFRMTTILWMA
+64 
-78 QNVLGFAVTAL
+78 
-89 IVVLQPELR
+89 
-98 KALEELGKKNII
+98 
-110 SSVLPFDNSHRV
+110 
-122 NEEFSEKTI
+122 
-131 NEITKACVEMGKVR
+131 
-145 TGALI
+145 
-150 VIEQKVSLRDYE
+150 
-162 RTGIDVDGIVTSQL
+162 
-176 LINIFEHNTPL
+176 
-187 HDGAVIIQ
+187 
-195 GNRVVSATCYLPLSD
+195 
-210 NLGLSKELGT
+210 
-220 RHRAGV
+220 
-226 GISEITDSLTIIVSE
+226 
-241 ETGKISVAYE
+241 
-251 GELERNLDADS
+251 
-262 LRDRMH
+262 
-268 KILNNP
+268 
-274 VEEHKNLRIWKG
+274 
-286 RSRDKKMKKLL
+286 MKKLL

-685 PGTYTIPVT
+685 PGIYTIPVT
-694 FNLTEDITVTPDIN
+694 FNLAEDITVVPDIN
-708 IHIRLKNADA
+708 IHIRLKNADT

>member
-1 MQLWDKLAEYAK
+1 
-13 NFSSYRTTMDFGDV
+13 
-27 AEILIIAVLLYYTLV
+27 
-42 WMKTTRAWIL
+42 
-52 LKGLIVILAFLL
+52 
-64 LAYFFRMTTILWMA
+64 
-78 QNVLGFAVTAL
+78 
-89 IVVLQPELR
+89 
-98 KALEELGKKNII
+98 
-110 SSVLPFDNSHRV
+110 
-122 NEEFSEKTI
+122 
-131 NEITKACVEMGKVR
+131 
-145 TGALI
+145 
-150 VIEQKVSLRDYE
+150 
-162 RTGIDVDGIVTSQL
+162 
-176 LINIFEHNTPL
+176 
-187 HDGAVIIQ
+187 
-195 GNRVVSATCYLPLSD
+195 
-210 NLGLSKELGT
+210 
-220 RHRAGV
+220 
-226 GISEITDSLTIIVSE
+226 
-241 ETGKISVAYE
+241 
-251 GELERNLDADS
+251 
-262 LRDRMH
+262 
-268 KILNNP
+268 
-274 VEEHKNLRIWKG
+274 
-286 RSRDKKMKKLL
+286 MKKLL

-334 VRLINT
+334 VRLVNT
-340 ELLDEEGKVYE
+340 ELLEEEGKVYE

-694 FNLTEDITVTPDIN
+694 FNLAEDITVTPDIN
-708 IHIRLKNADA
+708 IHIRLKNADT

>member
-1 MQLWDKLAEYAK
+1 
-13 NFSSYRTTMDFGDV
+13 
-27 AEILIIAVLLYYTLV
+27 
-42 WMKTTRAWIL
+42 
-52 LKGLIVILAFLL
+52 
-64 LAYFFRMTTILWMA
+64 
-78 QNVLGFAVTAL
+78 
-89 IVVLQPELR
+89 
-98 KALEELGKKNII
+98 
-110 SSVLPFDNSHRV
+110 
-122 NEEFSEKTI
+122 
-131 NEITKACVEMGKVR
+131 
-145 TGALI
+145 
-150 VIEQKVSLRDYE
+150 
-162 RTGIDVDGIVTSQL
+162 
-176 LINIFEHNTPL
+176 
-187 HDGAVIIQ
+187 
-195 GNRVVSATCYLPLSD
+195 
-210 NLGLSKELGT
+210 
-220 RHRAGV
+220 
-226 GISEITDSLTIIVSE
+226 
-241 ETGKISVAYE
+241 
-251 GELERNLDADS
+251 
-262 LRDRMH
+262 
-268 KILNNP
+268 
-274 VEEHKNLRIWKG
+274 
-286 RSRDKKMKKLL
+286 MKKLL

-340 ELLDEEGKVYE
+340 ELLEEEGKVYE

-635 MEAEITSTAEE
+635 MEAEVTSTAEE

-654 SRDVSILH
+654 TRDVSILR

-694 FNLTEDITVTPDIN
+694 FNLAEDITVAPDIN
-708 IHIRLKNADA
+708 IHVRLKNADT

>member
-1 MQLWDKLAEYAK
+1 
-13 NFSSYRTTMDFGDV
+13 
-27 AEILIIAVLLYYTLV
+27 
-42 WMKTTRAWIL
+42 
-52 LKGLIVILAFLL
+52 
-64 LAYFFRMTTILWMA
+64 
-78 QNVLGFAVTAL
+78 
-89 IVVLQPELR
+89 
-98 KALEELGKKNII
+98 
-110 SSVLPFDNSHRV
+110 
-122 NEEFSEKTI
+122 
-131 NEITKACVEMGKVR
+131 
-145 TGALI
+145 
-150 VIEQKVSLRDYE
+150 
-162 RTGIDVDGIVTSQL
+162 
-176 LINIFEHNTPL
+176 
-187 HDGAVIIQ
+187 
-195 GNRVVSATCYLPLSD
+195 
-210 NLGLSKELGT
+210 
-220 RHRAGV
+220 
-226 GISEITDSLTIIVSE
+226 
-241 ETGKISVAYE
+241 
-251 GELERNLDADS
+251 
-262 LRDRMH
+262 
-268 KILNNP
+268 
-274 VEEHKNLRIWKG
+274 
-286 RSRDKKMKKLL
+286 MKKAL
-297 TRNLGLKLASLL
+297 TRNLGLKLASLV

-392 TIAITYYCENISND
+392 TIAITYYCENVSND

-436 GDVASGYM
+436 GEVASGYL

-480 TSLSANVDIKLYDA
+480 SSLSANVDIKLYDA
-494 DDNELVLESV
+494 DDNELTLESV
-504 KKNVDSAYMTVEVL
+504 KKNVNSAHMTVEVL

-549 VRIAGTVSTL
+549 VRIAGTASAL

-572 NITGQSDNLVDII
+572 NITGQSSDLVDII

-590 LPANVRLADKSF
+590 LPSNVRLANKSF

-615 VSKDLTVAAENISV
+615 DTKDLTIPADNISI

-635 MEAEITSTAEE
+635 MEAEVTSTAEE

-654 SRDVSILH
+654 TRDVSILR
-662 DSSVTGILNLTQ
+662 DSSVTGVLDLNQ
-674 WMEDNGVEELT
+674 WMEDNGLEELT
-685 PGTYTIPVT
+685 PGNYTIAVT
-694 FNLTEDITVTPDIN
+694 FNLSEDITVDTDVN
-708 IHIRLKNADA
+708 IHIRLKNADSST
-718 DNQ
+718 

>member
-1 MQLWDKLAEYAK
+1 
-13 NFSSYRTTMDFGDV
+13 
-27 AEILIIAVLLYYTLV
+27 
-42 WMKTTRAWIL
+42 
-52 LKGLIVILAFLL
+52 
-64 LAYFFRMTTILWMA
+64 
-78 QNVLGFAVTAL
+78 
-89 IVVLQPELR
+89 
-98 KALEELGKKNII
+98 
-110 SSVLPFDNSHRV
+110 
-122 NEEFSEKTI
+122 
-131 NEITKACVEMGKVR
+131 
-145 TGALI
+145 
-150 VIEQKVSLRDYE
+150 
-162 RTGIDVDGIVTSQL
+162 
-176 LINIFEHNTPL
+176 
-187 HDGAVIIQ
+187 
-195 GNRVVSATCYLPLSD
+195 
-210 NLGLSKELGT
+210 
-220 RHRAGV
+220 
-226 GISEITDSLTIIVSE
+226 
-241 ETGKISVAYE
+241 
-251 GELERNLDADS
+251 
-262 LRDRMH
+262 
-268 KILNNP
+268 
-274 VEEHKNLRIWKG
+274 
-286 RSRDKKMKKLL
+286 MKKLL

-392 TIAITYYCENISND
+392 TLAITYYCENISND

>member
-1 MQLWDKLAEYAK
+1 
-13 NFSSYRTTMDFGDV
+13 
-27 AEILIIAVLLYYTLV
+27 
-42 WMKTTRAWIL
+42 
-52 LKGLIVILAFLL
+52 
-64 LAYFFRMTTILWMA
+64 
-78 QNVLGFAVTAL
+78 
-89 IVVLQPELR
+89 
-98 KALEELGKKNII
+98 
-110 SSVLPFDNSHRV
+110 
-122 NEEFSEKTI
+122 
-131 NEITKACVEMGKVR
+131 
-145 TGALI
+145 
-150 VIEQKVSLRDYE
+150 
-162 RTGIDVDGIVTSQL
+162 
-176 LINIFEHNTPL
+176 
-187 HDGAVIIQ
+187 
-195 GNRVVSATCYLPLSD
+195 
-210 NLGLSKELGT
+210 
-220 RHRAGV
+220 
-226 GISEITDSLTIIVSE
+226 
-241 ETGKISVAYE
+241 
-251 GELERNLDADS
+251 
-262 LRDRMH
+262 
-268 KILNNP
+268 
-274 VEEHKNLRIWKG
+274 
-286 RSRDKKMKKLL
+286 MKKLL

-685 PGTYTIPVT
+685 PGTYTISVT
-694 FNLTEDITVTPDIN
+694 FNLAEDISVTPDIN
-708 IHIRLKNADA
+708 IHIRLKNADT

>member
-1 MQLWDKLAEYAK
+1 
-13 NFSSYRTTMDFGDV
+13 
-27 AEILIIAVLLYYTLV
+27 
-42 WMKTTRAWIL
+42 
-52 LKGLIVILAFLL
+52 
-64 LAYFFRMTTILWMA
+64 
-78 QNVLGFAVTAL
+78 
-89 IVVLQPELR
+89 
-98 KALEELGKKNII
+98 
-110 SSVLPFDNSHRV
+110 
-122 NEEFSEKTI
+122 
-131 NEITKACVEMGKVR
+131 
-145 TGALI
+145 
-150 VIEQKVSLRDYE
+150 
-162 RTGIDVDGIVTSQL
+162 
-176 LINIFEHNTPL
+176 
-187 HDGAVIIQ
+187 
-195 GNRVVSATCYLPLSD
+195 
-210 NLGLSKELGT
+210 
-220 RHRAGV
+220 
-226 GISEITDSLTIIVSE
+226 
-241 ETGKISVAYE
+241 
-251 GELERNLDADS
+251 
-262 LRDRMH
+262 
-268 KILNNP
+268 
-274 VEEHKNLRIWKG
+274 
-286 RSRDKKMKKLL
+286 MKKLL

-480 TSLSANVDIKLYDA
+480 TSLSANVDIKLYDV
-494 DDNELVLESV
+494 DDNELTLESV
-504 KKNVDSAYMTVEVL
+504 KKNVDSAHMTVEVL

-694 FNLTEDITVTPDIN
+694 FNLAEDITVVPDIN
-708 IHIRLKNADA
+708 IHIRLKNADT

>member
-1 MQLWDKLAEYAK
+1 
-13 NFSSYRTTMDFGDV
+13 
-27 AEILIIAVLLYYTLV
+27 
-42 WMKTTRAWIL
+42 
-52 LKGLIVILAFLL
+52 
-64 LAYFFRMTTILWMA
+64 
-78 QNVLGFAVTAL
+78 
-89 IVVLQPELR
+89 
-98 KALEELGKKNII
+98 
-110 SSVLPFDNSHRV
+110 
-122 NEEFSEKTI
+122 
-131 NEITKACVEMGKVR
+131 
-145 TGALI
+145 
-150 VIEQKVSLRDYE
+150 
-162 RTGIDVDGIVTSQL
+162 
-176 LINIFEHNTPL
+176 
-187 HDGAVIIQ
+187 
-195 GNRVVSATCYLPLSD
+195 
-210 NLGLSKELGT
+210 
-220 RHRAGV
+220 
-226 GISEITDSLTIIVSE
+226 
-241 ETGKISVAYE
+241 
-251 GELERNLDADS
+251 
-262 LRDRMH
+262 
-268 KILNNP
+268 
-274 VEEHKNLRIWKG
+274 
-286 RSRDKKMKKLL
+286 MKKLL

-369 VKSELRRSDIV
+369 VKSELRRSDII

-480 TSLSANVDIKLYDA
+480 SSLSANVDIKLYDA
-494 DDNELVLESV
+494 DDNELTLESV
-504 KKNVDSAYMTVEVL
+504 KKNVDSAHMTVEVL

-572 NITGQSDNLVDII
+572 NITGQTDNLVDII

-654 SRDVSILH
+654 SRDVSILR

-694 FNLTEDITVTPDIN
+694 FNLAEDITVTPDIN
-708 IHIRLKNADA
+708 IHIRLKNADT

>member
-1 MQLWDKLAEYAK
+1 
-13 NFSSYRTTMDFGDV
+13 
-27 AEILIIAVLLYYTLV
+27 
-42 WMKTTRAWIL
+42 
-52 LKGLIVILAFLL
+52 
-64 LAYFFRMTTILWMA
+64 
-78 QNVLGFAVTAL
+78 
-89 IVVLQPELR
+89 
-98 KALEELGKKNII
+98 
-110 SSVLPFDNSHRV
+110 
-122 NEEFSEKTI
+122 
-131 NEITKACVEMGKVR
+131 
-145 TGALI
+145 
-150 VIEQKVSLRDYE
+150 
-162 RTGIDVDGIVTSQL
+162 
-176 LINIFEHNTPL
+176 
-187 HDGAVIIQ
+187 
-195 GNRVVSATCYLPLSD
+195 
-210 NLGLSKELGT
+210 
-220 RHRAGV
+220 
-226 GISEITDSLTIIVSE
+226 
-241 ETGKISVAYE
+241 
-251 GELERNLDADS
+251 
-262 LRDRMH
+262 
-268 KILNNP
+268 
-274 VEEHKNLRIWKG
+274 
-286 RSRDKKMKKLL
+286 MKKLL

-549 VRIAGTVSTL
+549 VRIVGTVSTL

-694 FNLTEDITVTPDIN
+694 FNLAEDITVTPDIN
-708 IHIRLKNADA
+708 IHIRLKNADT

>member
-1 MQLWDKLAEYAK
+1 
-13 NFSSYRTTMDFGDV
+13 
-27 AEILIIAVLLYYTLV
+27 
-42 WMKTTRAWIL
+42 
-52 LKGLIVILAFLL
+52 
-64 LAYFFRMTTILWMA
+64 
-78 QNVLGFAVTAL
+78 
-89 IVVLQPELR
+89 
-98 KALEELGKKNII
+98 
-110 SSVLPFDNSHRV
+110 
-122 NEEFSEKTI
+122 
-131 NEITKACVEMGKVR
+131 
-145 TGALI
+145 
-150 VIEQKVSLRDYE
+150 
-162 RTGIDVDGIVTSQL
+162 
-176 LINIFEHNTPL
+176 
-187 HDGAVIIQ
+187 
-195 GNRVVSATCYLPLSD
+195 
-210 NLGLSKELGT
+210 
-220 RHRAGV
+220 
-226 GISEITDSLTIIVSE
+226 
-241 ETGKISVAYE
+241 
-251 GELERNLDADS
+251 
-262 LRDRMH
+262 
-268 KILNNP
+268 
-274 VEEHKNLRIWKG
+274 
-286 RSRDKKMKKLL
+286 MKKSL

-480 TSLSANVDIKLYDA
+480 TSLSTNVDIKLYDA

-504 KKNVDSAYMTVEVL
+504 KKNVDSAYMKVEVL